1 MVQETL
7 SQRLLQLKKEKN
19 FNKNP
24 NKPQLEEMPACIEAI
39 RPAYL
44 PYVHQQKAFERPT
57 GDDGTSLK
65 RKVPP
70 GCAW

>member
-24 NKPQLEEMPACIEAI
+24 NKPQLTVQRFGSKDAGEEGFS
-39 RPAYL
+39 L
-44 PYVHQQKAFERPT
+44 P
-57 GDDGTSLK
+57 
-65 RKVPP
+65 
-70 GCAW
+70 